1 MTRFSSLILLLAAAL
16 GPALSPARAET
27 AQFGVSVRVVDR
39 RAEAALLDA
48 LPLPAQAQPLG
59 GVRHDRLYLQPGS
72 PAAAVAFYET
82 ELSRQ
87 GYLLVARHEGPDGMV
102 VQWRG
107 PAAEVRLWAQPVL
120 GSVPAT
126 RLRLQATPAR
136 RASPPQDW
144 VAAR

>member
-1 MTRFSSLILLLAAAL
+1 MTRFFPLILLLAAAL

-48 LPLPAQAQPLG
+48 LPLPTAAQPLAG
-59 GVRHDRLYLQPGS
+59 GRYDRLYLQPGS
-72 PAAAVAFYET
+72 PAAAVALYEAA
-82 ELSRQ
+82 LSRQ
-87 GYLLVARHEGPDGMV
+87 GYQLVARHEGPAGLV
-102 VQWRG
+102 AQWRG
-107 PAAEVRLWAQPVL
+107 AAGEVRLWAQPVL

-126 RLRLQATPAR
+126 RLRLQATP
-136 RASPPQDW
+136 SPRDW